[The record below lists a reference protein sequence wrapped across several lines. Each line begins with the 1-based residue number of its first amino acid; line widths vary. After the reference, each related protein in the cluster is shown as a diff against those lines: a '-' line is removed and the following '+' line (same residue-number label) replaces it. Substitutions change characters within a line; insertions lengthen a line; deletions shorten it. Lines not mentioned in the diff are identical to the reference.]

1 MLNCPTCG
9 LTNRPYEVACA
20 ECAAP
25 LQELAAAEGRRRE
38 WDALPARL
46 REEQERAYDQMREG
60 TERHLQWL
68 RRNRAAHAALGGLL
82 VSVCMNL
89 SVGFASIPSL
99 PIDLV
104 LGAAAA
110 LYLNRLRGGAW
121 HGLGLFVGAAVLS
134 VILRLPFL
142 NVTEYL
148 KGFWFLTCFAVLAV
162 AGGGYFMGMKLDFE
176 HRDHFVTG

>member
-1 MLNCPTCG
+1 MLNCPKCG

-68 RRNRAAHAALGGLL
+68 RRNRAAHA
-82 VSVCMNL
+82 
-89 SVGFASIPSL
+89 
-99 PIDLV
+99 V
-104 LGAAAA
+104 LGSTLNLHGRALLAAGRHAESEPVLARALEIQASLGAEHRAAAEATRVLLAQCQAKLAAAA
-110 LYLNRLRGGAW
+110 PL
-121 HGLGLFVGAAVLS
+121 
-134 VILRLPFL
+134 
-142 NVTEYL
+142 
-148 KGFWFLTCFAVLAV
+148 
-162 AGGGYFMGMKLDFE
+162 
-176 HRDHFVTG
+176 